1 MKKLLILMA
10 LMLVYFV
17 PVHSYAQESNV
28 VNLSHGAYFSTT
40 TLHNL
45 ALRFAEKYPDLVR
58 YELIGYSYDKRPI
71 YAIVLTDDANNW
83 DENFYTNKMHV
94 LVHAGLHGKETY
106 NPVFVI
112 KMIEDY
118 INDYYDDDTL
128 DFVNMR
134 ELLKTNAIHFI
145 PLSNPDGFEVSKFG
159 IDSVRNPIFK
169 TYFKDNVSSNTSG
182 LKANIRG
189 VDLNR
194 NFENLT
200 LDKSTMTWVNDVG
213 KKERYA
219 IIKKAPGLAFFPGY
233 KQGSERETQLLQYYY
248 LKYDFRAYLSYHSA
262 GHVIYGR
269 TGRFGAEVQAVLQR
283 YADVAANVT
292 GFKDASFS
300 AEISSWGYEERFV
313 NANTNKALITIE
325 TLKRILP
332 PNATHQYKEEY
343 ENSRLNEIPIAFVKT
358 ANELGYFDHKLYKAG
373 RYVRDFADLDYA
385 IANAFRIGGD
395 VASYEGKPKL
405 YFDDIEMEDSTDSAE
420 TTETE
425 NTEETPADTND
436 SLKP

>member
-1 MKKLLILMA
+1 MTFILLYLA
-10 LMLVYFV
+10 
-17 PVHSYAQESNV
+17 PVHSFAQESNV
-28 VNLSHGAYFSTT
+28 VNLSFGAYYSST

-58 YELIGYSYDKRPI
+58 YELIGYSYDNRPI
-71 YAIVLTDDANNW
+71 YAIVLTDNANNW
-83 DENFYTNKMHV
+83 DEKIYTEKMHI
-94 LVHAGLHGKETY
+94 LVNAGLHGKETY

-128 DFVNMR
+128 DFVNIK

-145 PLSNPDGFEVSKFG
+145 PLSNPDGFDISKFG

-169 TYFKDNVSSNTSG
+169 RYFLANVSSNTSA

-194 NFENLT
+194 NFENHT
-200 LDKSTMTWVNDVG
+200 LDKNTMTWVSDVG
-213 KKERYA
+213 KKDRYA
-219 IIKKAPGLAFFPGY
+219 IIKKAPALAFFPGY
-233 KQGSERETQLLQYYY
+233 KQGSEKETQLLQYYY

-262 GHVIYGR
+262 GHILYGR
-269 TGRFGAEVQAVLQR
+269 TERFGAEVKSVLQR
-283 YADVAANVT
+283 YADVAAKVT
-292 GFKDASFS
+292 GFKVASFTE
-300 AEISSWGYEERFV
+300 EISSWGYEERFV
-313 NANTNKALITIE
+313 NANTNKALITVE
-325 TLKRILP
+325 TLKRTLP
-332 PNATHQYKEEY
+332 PNAIHQYKDEY

-385 IANAFRIGGD
+385 VANAIRIGGD
-395 VASYEGKPKL
+395 VASYKGKPEL
-405 YFDDIEMEDSTDSAE
+405 YFDEIEKEDNTDSDE

-425 NTEETPADTND
+425 NTKETPANTND
-436 SLKP
+436 PLKP